1 MEIELAFAQYSII
14 GLSFLRGR
22 TSYGDSVEDEWLI
35 VYLLRELSKQ
45 FLDAWIRVFDA
56 DGEFL
61 LVEAA
66 NVLPPWLNPEV
77 AEYRVSAF
85 RETTDCNI
93 CANSLQ
99 VWIHGGGLLIIP
111 REDLSEKLGEKAP
124 ARNLTLQE
132 AFGFIQDNRAEFIE
146 SALIEAE
153 AFYRLQ
159 KYPQQIEQ
167 NLHNSV
173 VTIPRR
179 LAFVLHEKAA
189 FISPAVEAFYLRDPI
204 ALRPLKAQDISKLVF
219 PPTDL
224 VTVSVKFTKVGY
236 AQLKSQQFPTPP
248 GWRSYLSRD
257 VDTKA
262 QNRVEMGMKVT
273 SGFEMLM
280 SDPQNID
287 HKLMREIIILLEDL
301 ETEDNCLPSDA
312 EILSWEARDD
322 DEGWLDVDFES
333 FASELAGSSDRSQ
346 INATK
351 GFGDKMAQDNLR
363 KIVER
368 FETFLNDDVAGME
381 GAENLDEMDY
391 DDEDESDSASEDQD
405 VSFDED
411 QFASMMREMMGMPE
425 DTGTDTSPD
434 PHSEDDPEGGDK
446 IVSSLEEGEHFE
458 ILQAMQAMEAELQD
472 AGALPVSPGRT
483 YGKTAE
489 ERTASELPVYES
501 ETDDGVEIDY
511 NLVKN
516 LLESFKSQGG
526 APGPGGNLIGLMGMR
541 LPRDEDENH

>member
-1 MEIELAFAQYSII
+1 M
-14 GLSFLRGR
+14 SFLRGR

-45 FLDAWIRVFDA
+45 FPDAWVRVFDA

-85 RETTDCNI
+85 RKTTDRNI
-93 CANSLQ
+93 CADSLQ
-99 VWIHGGGLLIIP
+99 VWINGGSLLIIP
-111 REDLSEKLGEKAP
+111 MEDLSEKLGKKAP
-124 ARNLTLQE
+124 ARNLNLQE
-132 AFGFIQDNRAEFIE
+132 AFGFIQDNRAKLIE
-146 SALIEAE
+146 SALIGSE

-173 VTIPRR
+173 VTIPRK
-179 LAFVLHEKAA
+179 LAFVLHEKVA

-204 ALRPLKAQDISKLVF
+204 ALRPLKAQDITKLVF
-219 PPTDL
+219 PPIDL

-236 AQLKSQQFPTPP
+236 AQLKSQQFATPP
-248 GWRSYLSRD
+248 GWRSYLSRE
-257 VDTKA
+257 VDTKT
-262 QNRVEMGMKVT
+262 QSRVEMGMRVT

-287 HKLMREIIILLEDL
+287 HKSVREIIILLEDL

-368 FETFLNDDVAGME
+368 FENFLNDDIAGTG

-391 DDEDESDSASEDQD
+391 DNDEDESDSASEDQD

-411 QFASMMREMMGMPE
+411 QFASMMREMMGMPA
-425 DTGTDTSPD
+425 DTGTDASHD
-434 PHSEDDPEGGDK
+434 PHSEDDPKGSDK
-446 IVSSLEEGEHFE
+446 SVSSLEGREQLE

-472 AGALPVSPGRT
+472 AGALRVPPSRPQGKTKTWQPGQ
-483 YGKTAE
+483 TAE
-489 ERTASELPVYES
+489 EGTASSSELTVHES

-511 NLVKN
+511 NLMKN

>member
-1 MEIELAFAQYSII
+1 M
-14 GLSFLRGR
+14 
-22 TSYGDSVEDEWLI
+22 
-35 VYLLRELSKQ
+35 YLLRELSKQ

-85 RETTDCNI
+85 RETTNCKL
-93 CANSLQ
+93 CTNSLQ

-111 REDLSEKLGEKAP
+111 MEDLSGKLRKKAP
-124 ARNLTLQE
+124 ARILTLQE
-132 AFGFIQDNRAEFIE
+132 AYGFIQDNQAGFIE

-153 AFYRLQ
+153 AFYRLRN
-159 KYPQQIEQ
+159 YPQQIEQ
-167 NLHNSV
+167 NLHSSV

-204 ALRPLKAQDISKLVF
+204 ALRPLKTQDISKLVF

-257 VDTKA
+257 METKA
-262 QNRVEMGMKVT
+262 QSRVEMGMKVT

-287 HKLMREIIILLEDL
+287 HKSVREIIILLEDL
-301 ETEDNCLPSDA
+301 ETEDSCLPSDA

-322 DEGWLDVDFES
+322 NEGWLDVDFES

-346 INATK
+346 INSSK

-363 KIVER
+363 KIVKR
-368 FETFLNDDVAGME
+368 FETFLNDDISDTE

-391 DDEDESDSASEDQD
+391 DDDEDESDSASEDQD

-411 QFASMMREMMGMPE
+411 QFAGMMHEMMGMPE
-425 DTGTDTSPD
+425 DTGTEASHDIHT
-434 PHSEDDPEGGDK
+434 EDGPESGDK
-446 IVSSLEEGEHFE
+446 IVSSLGGGEHFE
-458 ILQAMQAMEAELQD
+458 VLQAMQAIEAELQD
-472 AGALPVSPGRT
+472 AGALPVSPSRY
-483 YGKTAE
+483 YGQIAE
-489 ERTASELPVYES
+489 EGTASELPVYEN

-511 NLVKN
+511 NLAKN

-541 LPRDEDENH
+541 LPRDEDETH

>member
-1 MEIELAFAQYSII
+1 M
-14 GLSFLRGR
+14 
-22 TSYGDSVEDEWLI
+22 
-35 VYLLRELSKQ
+35 YLLRELSKQ
-45 FLDAWIRVFDA
+45 FSDAWIRVFDA

-77 AEYRVSAF
+77 AEYRVGAF
-85 RETTDCNI
+85 REITDCNT
-93 CANSLQ
+93 CADSLQ
-99 VWIHGGGLLIIP
+99 VWINAGSLLIIP
-111 REDLSEKLGEKAP
+111 LEDLSQKLRNKAP

-132 AFGFIQDNRAEFIE
+132 AFGFIQDNQAKFIE

-179 LAFVLHEKAA
+179 LAFVLHENAA

-204 ALRPLKAQDISKLVF
+204 ALRPLKAEDMSKLVF

-224 VTVSVKFTKVGY
+224 VTLSVKFTKVGY
-236 AQLKSQQFPTPP
+236 AQLKSQQFSTPS
-248 GWRSYLSRD
+248 GWRGYLSREM
-257 VDTKA
+257 DTKT
-262 QNRVEMGMKVT
+262 QSRVETGMKVT

-280 SDPQNID
+280 LDPQNID
-287 HKLMREIIILLEDL
+287 HKSVREIIILLEGL
-301 ETEDNCLPSDA
+301 ETGDNCLPSDA
-312 EILSWEARDD
+312 EIMSWEARDD

-333 FASELAGSSDRSQ
+333 FASELAGSSHRRQ
-346 INATK
+346 INAAK

-368 FETFLNDDVAGME
+368 FENFLNDDIAGTE

-391 DDEDESDSASEDQD
+391 DDDQDESDSVSEDQD

-411 QFASMMREMMGMPE
+411 QFSSMMREMMGMPA
-425 DTGTDTSPD
+425 DTGTDTSHN
-434 PHSEDDPEGGDK
+434 PHSENDLEGSDK
-446 IVSSLEEGEHFE
+446 PVSSLDGEEQLEM
-458 ILQAMQAMEAELQD
+458 LQAMQAMEAELQD
-472 AGALPVSPGRT
+472 AGALPVPPSRSQGNNKTWQTKP
-483 YGKTAE
+483 TAE
-489 ERTASELPVYES
+489 EGTSSSSKLPVYES
-501 ETDDGVEIDY
+501 EIDDDVEIDY
-511 NLVKN
+511 NLAKN

-526 APGPGGNLIGLMGMR
+526 AAGPGGNLIGLMGMR
-541 LPRDEDENH
+541 LPRDEDEKN

>member
-1 MEIELAFAQYSII
+1 MFYLHGSTPKSQSTELV
-14 GLSFLRGR
+14 LSGK
-22 TSYGDSVEDEWLI
+22 GQI
-35 VYLLRELSKQ
+35 
-45 FLDAWIRVFDA
+45 
-56 DGEFL
+56 
-61 LVEAA
+61 A
-66 NVLPPWLNPEV
+66 NVF
-77 AEYRVSAF
+77 ADSM
-85 RETTDCNI
+85 
-93 CANSLQ
+93 Q
-99 VWIHGGGLLIIP
+99 VWMNGGGLLIIP
-111 REDLSEKLGEKAP
+111 MEDLAGKLGKKAP
-124 ARNLTLQE
+124 ARNLTLRE
-132 AFGFIQDNRAEFIE
+132 AFGFIQDNRARLFE
-146 SALIEAE
+146 SSLIEAE
-153 AFYRLQ
+153 VFYRLQ

-179 LAFVLHEKAA
+179 LAFVLHKKAA
-189 FISPAVEAFYLRDPI
+189 FISPAAEVFYLRDPV
-204 ALRPLKAQDISKLVF
+204 ALRSLKAQDTSKLVF

-236 AQLKSQQFPTPP
+236 AQLKSQRFPIPP
-248 GWRSYLSRD
+248 GWKSYLSRD
-257 VDTKA
+257 MDTKTRSRA
-262 QNRVEMGMKVT
+262 EMGMKVT

-280 SDPQNID
+280 SDPQNIGQ
-287 HKLMREIIILLEDL
+287 KSVREINILLEDL
-301 ETEDNCLPSDA
+301 EAEDISLPSDA

-333 FASELAGSSDRSQ
+333 FASELTGKSGRSE

-368 FETFLNDDVAGME
+368 FEKFLNDDIAGAE
-381 GAENLDEMDY
+381 GAEILDEMDY
-391 DDEDESDSASEDQD
+391 DDDEDESDSGSEEQD

-411 QFASMMREMMGMPE
+411 QFASMMREMMGMPAG
-425 DTGTDTSPD
+425 TGTDTLHDS
-434 PHSEDDPEGGDK
+434 HSEDGPEGNDK
-446 IVSSLEEGEHFE
+446 CVSSLKGREQSE

-472 AGALPVSPGRT
+472 AGALPVPPTRSQ
-483 YGKTAE
+483 GKTKTRQPRRTAE
-489 ERTASELPVYES
+489 EGATSSSELPEYES

-541 LPRDEDENH
+541 LPRDEGENH